1 MSTGPFADT
10 SSLDDQ
16 AALVISHDAFGR
28 SQALDRLFRFLV
40 SCAREGRAPKE
51 IEIAREVFDKEAE
64 DDASIRV
71 HVHRLRRKLDEFY
84 AGPGADFPSRLALPK
99 GGYRLIVV
107 PREVVEAVTLDVKLS
122 WHRSWT
128 IGTTLL
134 LIVAIPGTWWLARQP
149 DAAEAPLATAR
160 ASRLWSPIVE
170 GERRIALVVGDY
182 YIFGE
187 RNRDGDVS
195 RLVREF
201 DVNSSRDLEVRAS
214 ARGDDARDV
223 IDLGLAY
230 LPVGVGNA
238 LRVVVPVV
246 RRNARTEVLSFV
258 IPASKLTPE
267 QLKLTNIV
275 YLGYLSGLGSLRDP
289 LFSGSRFGIGSS
301 YDEIVDRATGRRF
314 LAGSHLDAGTDTP
327 TRDYALI
334 AGFKGVGGN
343 QIVVIGGTRDAAL
356 MQAADFA
363 TRPETLNQLTR
374 AIGGAEEFEAL
385 LAVESLRG
393 VGLRAHLVWAGPR
406 RATKWDGPPQVFPD
420 SSPGATANQASSS
433 GSP

>member
-1 MSTGPFADT
+1 MTTGPIAEA
-10 SSLDDQ
+10 SLDDQ

-40 SCAREGRAPKE
+40 DCAREGRAPKE

-84 AGPGADFPSRLALPK
+84 AGPGADFPFRLALPK
-99 GGYRLIVV
+99 GGYRLVVV
-107 PREVVEAVTLDVKLS
+107 PREVVEAVTPDVTPS
-122 WHRSWT
+122 SRRGWEM
-128 IGTTLL
+128 GTMLL
-134 LIVAIPGTWWLARQP
+134 LIAAILGTWWLARRP

-160 ASRLWSPIVE
+160 ASRLWSPIVD

-201 DVNSSRDLEVRAS
+201 DVNSSRDLAARFS
-214 ARGDDARDV
+214 AREGEVRDV
-223 IDLGLAY
+223 IDLDLAY

-238 LRVVVPVV
+238 LRVIAPVV
-246 RRNARTEVLSFV
+246 RRNSRAEVPSFV
-258 IPASKLTPE
+258 IPASNLTPE

-301 YDEIVDRATGRRF
+301 YDEIVDRWTGRRF

-363 TRPETLNQLTR
+363 TRPETLNELTR
-374 AIGGAEEFEAL
+374 AVGAAEDFEAL
-385 LAVESLRG
+385 LAVDSLRG
-393 VGLRAHLVWAGPR
+393 VGLRANIVWAGSR
-406 RATKWDGPPQVFPD
+406 RATKWDGQPQVFPD
-420 SSPGATANQASSS
+420 SSTGVTANLASLAK
-433 GSP
+433 SP

>member
-1 MSTGPFADT
+1 MSTGPFADA
-10 SSLDDQ
+10 SSIDDQ
-16 AALVISHDAFGR
+16 AALVNSHDAFGR

-40 SCAREGRAPKE
+40 DCAREGRAPKE

-84 AGPGADFPSRLALPK
+84 AGPGIDFPSRLALPK

-107 PREVVEAVTLDVKLS
+107 PREVVEAVTPEERPS
-122 WHRSWT
+122 WRRSWL

-134 LIVAIPGTWWLARQP
+134 LIAAILGTWWLAREP
-149 DAAEAPLATAR
+149 DTADAPLADAR

-201 DVNSSRDLEVRAS
+201 EVNSSRDLEKRVS
-214 ARGDDARDV
+214 GRGNDGSEV
-223 IDLGLAY
+223 VDLGLSY

-238 LRVVVPVV
+238 IRLVAPVV
-246 RRNARTEVLSFV
+246 RRNTRTEVPSFV

-275 YLGYLSGLGSLRDP
+275 YLGYLSGLGSIRDP
-289 LFSGSRFGIGSS
+289 LFSGSRFGIGAS
-301 YDEIVDRATGRRF
+301 YDEIVDRTTGRHF
-314 LAGSHLDAGTDTP
+314 LAGSHLDAGTETP

-343 QIVVIGGTRDAAL
+343 RIVVIGGTRDAAL

-363 TRPETLNQLTR
+363 TRPETLDQLTR
-374 AIGGAEEFEAL
+374 SIGAADEFEAL

-406 RATKWDGPPQVFPD
+406 RPTKWDGQPQIFPD
-420 SSPGATANQASSS
+420 SSTGVTANQASLS
-433 GSP
+433 GSR